1 MAAALDVR
9 EIEGLIHFLERC
21 NLIHRLARLR
31 IDRRH
36 RHHAA
41 DLEVRVDLVALDDG
55 FCRSEELMVGDL
67 IEHLVAV
74 LTRLIEH
81 AGIREGRERRVDV
94 ALVVDLVER
103 HPVLDLV
110 LVALE
115 DRDGEAHE
123 EVDELAVAP
132 AAVLRDEVVRH
143 LEVRERD
150 DRLHA
155 VGMHRVEEIVVVL
168 QALFIRLRLVAVR
181 EDARP
186 GNTRA
191 EALEA
196 HLSKQRNVLFVA
208 MVEVDGI
215 VIRIDLARQDA
226 VRDLTRLPR
235 AADRH
240 DVGNAYALA
249 ALFPAAF
256 ELMGSDGAAP

>member
-1 MAAALDVR
+1 MALD
-9 EIEGLIHFLERC
+9 
-21 NLIHRLARLR
+21 N
-31 IDRRH
+31 
-36 RHHAA
+36 
-41 DLEVRVDLVALDDG
+41 G
-55 FCRSEELMVGDL
+55 FCRSEELVVGNL

-74 LTRLIEH
+74 LTRLVEH

-103 HPVLDLV
+103 HPVFDLV

-115 DRDGEAHE
+115 DRDGEAHKE
-123 EVDELAVAP
+123 FDELAIAP

-155 VGMHRVEEIVVVL
+155 VGMHRVEEIVVEL

-186 GNTRA
+186 GNARA

-196 HLSKQRNVLFVA
+196 HLSEQGNVLFVV
-208 MVEVDGI
+208 MVEINGI
-215 VIRIDLARQDA
+215 VVRIDLARQDA
-226 VRDLTRLPR
+226 IRDLTRPPR
-235 AADRH
+235 TADRH
-240 DVGNAYALA
+240 DIGNADALA
-249 ALFPAAF
+249 AIFPAAF